1 MDPYL
6 NSFRDIEQVY
16 YLNKKGREKVGAEKV
31 VTRNVQCK
39 HTLMRN
45 DVYIK
50 YGCPKDWRN
59 EFIVKTEEVNFIADA
74 VFLVDGLQYF
84 LEVDNQQKMR
94 ANKKKL
100 ENYYMFKELGNWQK
114 YHKSFPTLIFYTVT
128 EARKAQLQ
136 ELNPGLD
143 LLIFTVAD
151 LF

>member
-1 MDPYL
+1 MDLYL
-6 NSFRDIEQVY
+6 NSFIDAEMVY
-16 YLNKKGREKVGAEKV
+16 YLNKKGREKVGAEKI
-31 VTRNVQCK
+31 VTRNQQCK

-45 DVYIK
+45 DIYIK

-59 EFIVKTEEVNFIADA
+59 EFPIKTKELNFIADA
-74 VFLVDGLQYF
+74 VFQVGEKQYF

-100 ENYYMFKELGNWQK
+100 ENYLMFKEVGNWLK

-143 LLIFTVAD
+143 LIVFTVAD